1 MSGGTGRVLEGAAAV
16 LPAALGGLF
25 MLDGAGF
32 RLSAWGAVWAERPFW
47 PSLFW
52 RG

>member
-16 LPAALGGLF
+16 LPRPWEDFLC
-25 MLDGAGF
+25 LDGAGF

>member
-25 MLDGAGF
+25 MLGRR
-32 RLSAWGAVWAERPFW
+32 RLPALRLGAVWAERPFW